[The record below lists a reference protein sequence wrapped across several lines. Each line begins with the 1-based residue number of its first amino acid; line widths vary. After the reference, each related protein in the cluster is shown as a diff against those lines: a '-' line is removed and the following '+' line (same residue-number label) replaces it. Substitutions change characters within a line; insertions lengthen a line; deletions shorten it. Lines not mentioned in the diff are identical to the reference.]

1 MNTKFKLKL
10 DFVCEILKK
19 ILLKMHHGTT
29 TFDKYKKQQFM
40 PKMHTRT
47 NT

>member
-19 ILLKMHHGTT
+19 NPAK
-29 TFDKYKKQQFM
+29 DAPRDNYV
-40 PKMHTRT
+40 
-47 NT
+47 